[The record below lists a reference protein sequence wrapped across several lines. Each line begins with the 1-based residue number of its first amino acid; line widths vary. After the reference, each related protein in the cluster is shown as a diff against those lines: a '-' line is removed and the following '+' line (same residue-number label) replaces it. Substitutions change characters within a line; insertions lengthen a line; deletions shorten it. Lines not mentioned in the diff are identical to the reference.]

1 MIQVAGGVVWN
12 PVLGVVVVSQP
23 NSTWSLPKGHVEEG
37 ESHLG
42 GAIREIK
49 EETGIPM
56 DKLKLISKI
65 GTYERARIPLK
76 PTDTPEMR
84 SITLYLFKTTA
95 KNLKPEDPINA
106 EARWVP
112 ISEVIS
118 LLTHPKDKEFFETL
132 MASGKFERLQN

>member
-12 PVLGVVVVSQP
+12 PALGIVVVSQP
-23 NSTWSLPKGHVEEG
+23 NNTWSLPKGHVEEG

-56 DKLKLISKI
+56 EKLELISKI
-65 GTYERARIPLK
+65 GTYERARIKRK
-76 PTDTPEMR
+76 PEDKDEMR

-95 KNLKPEDPINA
+95 KVLKPEDPDNPEAKWVSIN
-106 EARWVP
+106 
-112 ISEVIS
+112 EVTE

-132 MASGKFERLQN
+132 VASGKFERLQ